1 MVKYLFLISLALFFG
16 SCAIQGN
23 ITGGPVDKR
32 PPVFDTLKVKPAIG
46 TINFN
51 AKEIHLPFKEFISLN
66 NANEN
71 IIVIP
76 NDVKIDAIAK
86 DKLLTLKIKDLPKSN
101 TTYAIYLNNAVK
113 DLHEGN
119 DTLLTYVFST
129 GDYIDSI
136 QYKGKIIDT
145 RTRLPF
151 NGATVALYL
160 DTIKTFLQKAVN
172 FTTTND
178 KGEFHLKYIHP
189 GSYYVV
195 SFQDQN
201 RDFIPQSNELVGF
214 KSEKI
219 ALTKSSEDSVAI
231 ELFPSLPKKA
241 LRRVSHV
248 NNEEIIVTG
257 NIPIDKATI
266 TLFNQQI
273 LEKKIH
279 RADSISIFVNTNDV
293 DTIRGAI
300 SLDNYIDTF
309 YCRIQPKLNHKAPK
323 LYFPIGINQNSTL
336 EITTNDYI
344 TSFNKDSIQL
354 YANDSIKIPFEISAS
369 GYQIKI
375 KPSKFLTKAYKFT
388 VKPTGFTFTNFKEKY
403 VINQVINV
411 FDSTQYGI
419 FNVVTNSFPVGTL
432 LEVLLSEK
440 VTHRY
445 IVDEKHSVWKIDNLE
460 KGAYFFKAYFD
471 SNNNGRWDTGNLQNK
486 LQPEKIQIY
495 NEPFQARQNWEVEV
509 KFDPLKWK

>member
-1 MVKYLFLISLALFFG
+1 
-16 SCAIQGN
+16 
-23 ITGGPVDKR
+23 
-32 PPVFDTLKVKPAIG
+32 
-46 TINFN
+46 
-51 AKEIHLPFKEFISLN
+51 
-66 NANEN
+66 
-71 IIVIP
+71 
-76 NDVKIDAIAK
+76 
-86 DKLLTLKIKDLPKSN
+86 
-101 TTYAIYLNNAVK
+101 
-113 DLHEGN
+113 
-119 DTLLTYVFST
+119 
-129 GDYIDSI
+129 
-136 QYKGKIIDT
+136 
-145 RTRLPF
+145 
-151 NGATVALYL
+151 L

-279 RADSISIFVNTNDV
+279 KADSISIFVNTNEV

-411 FDSTQYGI
+411 FDSAI
-419 FNVVTNSFPVGTL
+419 ILASF
-432 LEVLLSEK
+432 
-440 VTHRY
+440 
-445 IVDEKHSVWKIDNLE
+445 
-460 KGAYFFKAYFD
+460 YFWV
-471 SNNNGRWDTGNLQNK
+471 S
-486 LQPEKIQIY
+486 
-495 NEPFQARQNWEVEV
+495 
-509 KFDPLKWK
+509 